1 MKDFLV
7 QQLYAFP
14 AKGTPSV
21 GQKLRGKVTGL
32 SKWGAF
38 VDIGASW
45 SKNTC
50 ANVLR
55 KKMTKIKKIRRQD
68 TGSYISFLLVV
79 CQVFFI
85 QCPRIST
92 CQSNFRK

>member
-55 KKMTKIKKIRRQD
+55 KNEKNQKDPK
-68 TGSYISFLLVV
+68 TGYWKLHFLLASCVPGI
-79 CQVFFI
+79 FHSM
-85 QCPRIST
+85 P
-92 CQSNFRK
+92 SN

>member
-7 QQLYAFP
+7 QRLYAFP

-55 KKMTKIKKIRRQD
+55 KK
-68 TGSYISFLLVV
+68 
-79 CQVFFI
+79 
-85 QCPRIST
+85 
-92 CQSNFRK
+92 